1 MSAAEVVPQSLPLSL
16 APGAQ
21 AHVVRAGV
29 VHVFS
34 VRDNGVRFLV
44 AEAGPDE
51 VVPALDLSLYLTA
64 APGAAVEPLEGTP
77 TAEQLRGFASSLV
90 PAVAEAAGPVAAPLP
105 AEDPVAFAR
114 AVADL
119 VDAAWT
125 NQIELRRTLGR
136 ESLAQSR
143 HLLQRS
149 YEGLEQAARTLGPR
163 VTRSAHPLVGA
174 LQVIGEHL
182 CFTVVEPNPDELAT
196 APDVFGLVLHRSG
209 VRSRA
214 VALRPGWQGSDSAYL
229 GFLGRDEGPPLPV
242 ALLPGRRGARVVM
255 PHQLAPRPLTDDDAA
270 RLLPRAFEFYAPLP
284 RHRAVD
290 VKDVF
295 RLGMRGTAGSWWLVV
310 GISLTIAL
318 LSLFTPL
325 LTSTVVGTVIP
336 QQEYGVLAQV
346 ALGLGG
352 AALVAFVFTV
362 VQGYAIARI
371 TQRATRNV
379 QAAFWDRV
387 LSLPAS
393 FFRDYTSGD
402 LTTRVLAVDSLQQLI
417 NAQVVSSVLAAVF
430 GMVNVVLMFHY
441 SVGLALIASTFL
453 LLTAAVI
460 LLVAR
465 AISRHA
471 GAALEATRASSSWL
485 VQVLAGVQK
494 VRLAHAEARMEARY
508 LGFVGDLVA
517 AQARQTVAVGR
528 LTAWFGF
535 ATAGATAAFFWL
547 LHHQWDGSPP
557 IDTANYL
564 AFASAFGLALAGV
577 QGLSSLVSPLANA
590 GPTFALLRPMMEAR
604 PEDPGGRQNPG
615 RLKGGIELRDVT
627 FRYTPQGP
635 LVLRGLNLVVA
646 PGEMVALTGSSGAG
660 KSTITRLLL
669 GFDLPEEGQVLV
681 DGRDLN
687 DLDLGLVRGQ
697 MGVVVQNGTITR
709 GTMIS
714 NILGNTAADEAT
726 AWEAAEKASIAD
738 DIKAMPMGMQSIVDP
753 GNISGGQA
761 QRILLARALVG
772 SPALLILDEAT
783 SALDNVSQ
791 KTVTEAIA
799 GLGVTRIVIAHRLS
813 TIRAADRI
821 IVMDM
826 GQVVETGTYD
836 ELAAGNGVFASLV
849 QRQLR

>member
-1 MSAAEVVPQSLPLSL
+1 MSAAEAEARTLPLASD
-16 APGAQ
+16 PGAP
-21 AHVVRAGV
+21 ALVVRSGV

-34 VRDNGVRFLV
+34 VRDNGVRFLI
-44 AEAGPDE
+44 ADAGPGV
-51 VVPALDLSLYLTA
+51 VVPSLDMSLYLTA
-64 APGAAVEPLEGTP
+64 APGAAVEPLAAAP
-77 TAEQLRGFASSLV
+77 SAEQLQDFAAALV
-90 PAVAEAAGPVAAPLP
+90 PAVTGAGPLST
-105 AEDPVAFAR
+105 EDTAAFAR
-114 AVADL
+114 AVGAL
-119 VDAAWT
+119 VDTAWT
-125 NQIELRRTLGR
+125 NQLELRQTLGR

-149 YEGLEQAARTLGPR
+149 YAGLEQSARSLEAR
-163 VTRSAHPLVGA
+163 VTRSAHPLVAA
-174 LQVIGEHL
+174 LQVIGEQVG
-182 CFTVVEPNPDELAT
+182 FAVVEPSPDELAT
-196 APDVFGLVLHRSG
+196 APDPFGLVLHRSG

-214 VALRPGWQGSDSAYL
+214 VALRSGWQGSDSAYL
-229 GFLGRDEGPPLPV
+229 GFLGRDGGTPLPV
-242 ALLPGRRGARVVM
+242 ALIPGRRGARVVT
-255 PHQLAPRPLTDDDAA
+255 PDDHTPRPLTADETA

-284 RHRAVD
+284 RHRAVT
-290 VKDVF
+290 VRDVF

-310 GISLTIAL
+310 GLSLTIAL
-318 LSLFTPL
+318 LSLFTPV
-325 LTSTVVGTVIP
+325 LTSMVVGTVIP
-336 QQEYGVLAQV
+336 QQQDGLLAQV
-346 ALGLGG
+346 ALGLGV

-371 TQRATRNV
+371 TQHATRNV

-393 FFRDYTSGD
+393 FFRNYTSGD
-402 LTTRVLAVDSLQQLI
+402 LTTRVLAVDSLQQLV

-430 GMVNVVLMFHY
+430 GLVNVALMFHY
-441 SVGLALIASTFL
+441 SVGLALIATTVL
-453 LLTAAVI
+453 VLTAAVI
-460 LLVAR
+460 LVVAR
-465 AISRHA
+465 SISHHA

-485 VQVLAGVQK
+485 VQVLAGLPK
-494 VRLAHAEARMEARY
+494 VRVAHAEARMEARY

-535 ATAGATAAFFWL
+535 VTAGTTAAFFWL
-547 LHHQWDGSPP
+547 LHHQWNGAPP
-557 IDTANYL
+557 IDTADYL
-564 AFASAFGLALAGV
+564 AFASAFGLSLAGV
-577 QGLSSLVSPLANA
+577 QGLSALVSPLANA
-590 GPTFALLRPMMEAR
+590 GPTFALLRPLMDAQ

-615 RLKGGIELRDVT
+615 RLQGGIELRDVA

-635 LVLRGLNLVVA
+635 LVLRGLNLTVA

-714 NILGNTAADEAT
+714 NILGNAAADEAT
-726 AWEAAEKASIAD
+726 AWEAAEKAAIAE
-738 DIKAMPMGMQSIVDP
+738 DIRAMPMGMQSIVDP
-753 GNISGGQA
+753 GNVSGGQA

-791 KTVTEAIA
+791 KTVTEAIT

-821 IVMDM
+821 IVMDK
-826 GQVVETGTYD
+826 GHVVETGTYD
-836 ELAAGNGVFASLV
+836 ELASGDGVFASLV
-849 QRQLR
+849 QRQLS